1 MREKAQTSTNVPQR
15 FASMEEEEA
24 SMEEDLFVFNDTIEG
39 PRAPAVK
46 QCINLRTHAL
56 HHPTHIRFTSK
67 IPRLLHT
74 YNISIKIDMLHLM
87 IKHRH

>member
-1 MREKAQTSTNVPQR
+1 
-15 FASMEEEEA
+15 MEEEE
-24 SMEEDLFVFNDTIEG
+24 EEDLFVFNDNIEG

-67 IPRLLHT
+67 MPRPLPK
-74 YNISIKIDMLHLM
+74 YNISIKIDMY
-87 IKHRH
+87 I